1 MKYLFFFLLTC
12 PIWAQQYTTEYLK
25 MTGWQQLHLKGKV
38 KSLKI
43 TSYEAE
49 TTDNKQLKALRLAE
63 EEPIVQYLFDSEG
76 KLTQREVYTAENT
89 LSYTSHYSYNDAG
102 RLALIRTPN
111 IFGAT
116 DTTREETFEY
126 GTNSQLLCYKD
137 TYNGQVLEKRNYEYP
152 AKGQQLTV
160 YYSGGDFPFDRI
172 TYTYSAHRLAKEQQ
186 CEGSNCYRHDTYTYS
201 ANGNMIGKEIK
212 NESVDYNYWCR
223 YTYQY
228 NSQGDCTSERVAD
241 ALGEGSYIRYTYTYD
256 SQKNIREKQIHNTN
270 APKIIKYDI
279 VYYN

>member
-49 TTDNKQLKALRLAE
+49 TTDNKQLKALRLSE

-76 KLTQREVYTAENT
+76 KLTQREVYTAENA

-126 GTNSQLLCYKD
+126 GAHNELLCYKD

-152 AKGQQLTV
+152 T
-160 YYSGGDFPFDRI
+160 
-172 TYTYSAHRLAKEQQ
+172 
-186 CEGSNCYRHDTYTYS
+186 
-201 ANGNMIGKEIK
+201 
-212 NESVDYNYWCR
+212 
-223 YTYQY
+223 
-228 NSQGDCTSERVAD
+228 QG
-241 ALGEGSYIRYTYTYD
+241 
-256 SQKNIREKQIHNTN
+256 
-270 APKIIKYDI
+270 
-279 VYYN
+279 

>member
-102 RLALIRTPN
+102 MLTLIRTPN
-111 IFGAT
+111 ILGAT

-126 GTNSQLLCYKD
+126 GTNSQLLC
-137 TYNGQVLEKRNYEYP
+137 
-152 AKGQQLTV
+152 
-160 YYSGGDFPFDRI
+160 
-172 TYTYSAHRLAKEQQ
+172 
-186 CEGSNCYRHDTYTYS
+186 
-201 ANGNMIGKEIK
+201 
-212 NESVDYNYWCR
+212 
-223 YTYQY
+223 
-228 NSQGDCTSERVAD
+228 
-241 ALGEGSYIRYTYTYD
+241 
-256 SQKNIREKQIHNTN
+256 
-270 APKIIKYDI
+270 
-279 VYYN
+279 

>member
-126 GTNSQLLCYKD
+126 GAHNELLSYKD

-160 YYSGGDFPFDRI
+160 YYTGGDFPFDRI
-172 TYTYSAHRLAKEQQ
+172 TYTYSAHRLTKEQR
-186 CEGSNCYRHDTYTYS
+186 CEGSNCYRHD
-201 ANGNMIGKEIK
+201 
-212 NESVDYNYWCR
+212 R
-223 YTYQY
+223 
-228 NSQGDCTSERVAD
+228 QGD
-241 ALGEGSYIRYTYTYD
+241 
-256 SQKNIREKQIHNTN
+256 KKRECGLQLLVPLHLPIQCPRRLHKRESRRCPWRKQLHTLHLHLRFTKEHPRKANTQHQR
-270 APKIIKYDI
+270 P
-279 VYYN
+279 